1 MTDLRRRAL
10 DLDAADPL
18 AGCRDLFLPGT
29 DLQAYFDGNSLG
41 RPLVAAVERL
51 DAFVREQWAGRLIRG
66 WTEGWLD
73 WPVEVGDQLGRA
85 ALGAGP
91 GQVVVADATT
101 VLLYKLARAAVALR
115 RRDDDRRDE
124 VVVGRDD
131 FPTDRYVAEG
141 VAAEH
146 GMTLRWVET
155 DPAAGVTPE
164 LVAEAVG
171 PRTALVLL
179 SGVAYRSAW
188 VADMAAVTQAV
199 HDAGA
204 VVLWDLSHAVGAV
217 ELELDAW
224 GVDLAVGCTYKFLG
238 GGPGAPAF
246 AYVRRDLLPGLRQ
259 PVQGWIGR
267 RDPFLMAQGYEP
279 AADVRRVLSG
289 TPPVLAMV
297 PLRAFL
303 DVLEE
308 VGMPAVRAKSR
319 ALTAYAL
326 DLVDAWLP
334 GVELVSPRDPDR
346 RGGHVTLRRA
356 GFRDLLGPLWAE
368 GVLPDFRE
376 PDDLRLGLAPLS
388 TSFVE
393 VHDGVR
399 RLADLAGAPSR

>member
-1 MTDLRRRAL
+1 VSGPCDEHRARAVAL
-10 DLDAADPL
+10 DAQDPL
-18 AGCRDLFLPGT
+18 AGYRDLFLPSPG
-29 DLQAYFDGNSLG
+29 LQAYFDGNSLG
-41 RPLVAAVERL
+41 RPLAATAERL
-51 DAFVREQWAGRLIRG
+51 DGFVREQWAGRLIRG

-73 WPVEVGDQLGRA
+73 WPVEVGDQLGRV

-115 RRDDDRRDE
+115 PGRDE

-141 VAAEH
+141 VAAEC
-146 GMTLRWVET
+146 GMALRWVET

-164 LVAEAVG
+164 LVAEVVG

-188 VADMAAVTQAV
+188 VADVATVTQVV

-224 GVDLAVGCTYKFLG
+224 GVDLAVGCTYKFLN

-246 AYVRRDLLPGLRQ
+246 AYVRRDLLPEVRQ

-267 RDPFLMAQGYEP
+267 REPFLMAQGYEP
-279 AADVRRVLSG
+279 AADVRRLLSG

-334 GVELVSPRDPDR
+334 SVQLVSPRDPDR

-356 GFRDLLGPLWAE
+356 GFRHLLGPLWEE

-376 PDDLRLGLAPLS
+376 PDDLRLGLSPLS

-399 RLADLAGAPSR
+399 RLADLA

>member
-1 MTDLRRRAL
+1 VTDLRSRAL
-10 DLDAADPL
+10 ELDAADPL
-18 AGCRDLFLPGT
+18 ARYRGLFLPGT
-29 DLQAYFDGNSLG
+29 DLRAYFDGNSLG
-41 RPLVAAVERL
+41 RPLAAAAERL
-51 DAFVREQWAGRLIRG
+51 DAFVRESWAGRLIRG
-66 WTEGWLD
+66 WTDGWLD
-73 WPVEVGDQLGRA
+73 WPVEVGDQLGRV

-91 GQVVVADATT
+91 GQVVVADATS

-115 RRDDDRRDE
+115 PGRDE
-124 VVVGRDD
+124 LVVGRDD

-146 GMTLRWVET
+146 GMTVRWVDT

-164 LVAEAVG
+164 LVADAVG

-188 VADMAAVTQAV
+188 VADLAAITRVV

-204 VVLWDLSHAVGAV
+204 LVLWDLSHAVGAV

-224 GVDLAVGCTYKFLG
+224 GVDLAVGCTYKFLN

-246 AYVRRDLLPGLRQ
+246 AYARRDLLPALRQ

-267 RDPFLMAQGYEP
+267 RDPFVMGPGYEP
-279 AADVRRVLSG
+279 ADGVRRLLSG

-303 DVLEE
+303 DVLED

-319 ALTAYAL
+319 ALGAYAL
-326 DLVDAWLP
+326 ELVDAWLP

-356 GFRDLLGPLWAE
+356 GFRDLLGPLWDE

-399 RLADLAGAPSR
+399 RIADLAAG